1 MDRVVRIQT
10 FTTEQRQRAV
20 RGYRWLAAQ
29 PSWVVRLALV
39 IFVLVI
45 GLPLLLLAVVAVI
58 AAIIVFTG
66 LAIIN
71 AAGAKLRG
79 LLPKRDGRSNVRVI
93 RRD

>member
-1 MDRVVRIQT
+1 M
-10 FTTEQRQRAV
+10 
-20 RGYRWLAAQ
+20 
-29 PSWVVRLALV
+29 ALV

-66 LAIIN
+66 LALIN
-71 AAGAKLRG
+71 AAGAKLRR

-93 RRD
+93 RRP